1 MGSFLEDTG
10 TNLKT
15 LGTLFGAQLTSSLV
29 ENFVF
34 SMGGK
39 AYKDSLQAL
48 AALPESAPE
57 DQVVLRPIVAGLGVG
72 ILLRFSEQ
80 LQILRLL
87 MTILR
92 QKRFMSRTD

>member
-1 MGSFLEDTG
+1 MGVSFEDTG

-39 AYKDSLQAL
+39 AYKDSLKAL
-48 AALPESAPE
+48 AATLPESTPE
-57 DQVVLRPIVAGLGVG
+57 DQVVLRPIVAGLGSG
-72 ILLRFSEQ
+72 NPAT
-80 LQILRLL
+80 LQSSYR
-87 MTILR
+87 
-92 QKRFMSRTD
+92 SCAY